1 MLPWLLSVLTTDHV
15 AASVQRM
22 KSYLTILK
30 ERADECGLTLLKAF
44 KAADIPTSTY
54 YRTVKGDTELRHET
68 AARVMEAIEKLH
80 ALQQARAYSAELR
93 GLGVKVNN
101 RTIRARF
108 KPRST
113 S

>member
-1 MLPWLLSVLTTDHV
+1 MQSVLTKISD
-15 AASVQRM
+15 AAIVQRM
-22 KSYLTILK
+22 KSYLTTLK
-30 ERADECGLTLLKAF
+30 EKADECGLTLLKAF

-54 YRTVKGDTELRHET
+54 YRTIQGRTELRHET

-93 GLGVKVNN
+93 GLGVEVNN

-113 S
+113 G

>member
-1 MLPWLLSVLTTDHV
+1 
-15 AASVQRM
+15 M
-22 KSYLTILK
+22 KSYITILK
-30 ERADECGLTLLKAF
+30 ERAEECELTLLKAF

-54 YRTVKGDTELRHET
+54 YRTINGDTELRHET
-68 AARVMEAIEKLH
+68 AARVMQAIEKLY
-80 ALQQARAYSAELR
+80 ALQQARSHSEQLR

-113 S
+113 G